1 MNDNELI
8 QAVADLWQQN
18 GGDSEG
24 FGWLQHRIREE
35 IERREEAD
43 HER

>member
-8 QAVADLWQQN
+8 QAVANLWVSN

-24 FGWLQHRIREE
+24 FAWLQHKIREE
-35 IERREEAD
+35 IERREEAS
-43 HER
+43 